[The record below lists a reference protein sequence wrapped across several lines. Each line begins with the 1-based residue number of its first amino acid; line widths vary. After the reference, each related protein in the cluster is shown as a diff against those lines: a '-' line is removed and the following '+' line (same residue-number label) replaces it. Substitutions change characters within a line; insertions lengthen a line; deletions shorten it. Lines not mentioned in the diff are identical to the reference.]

1 MKYYHAEILF
11 LIAEISWI
19 DRLSAALLACHKG
32 EHFGIYR
39 WPGESD
45 GARRESRNA
54 GMHLHN

>member
-1 MKYYHAEILF
+1 MKVRHAEILF

-19 DRLSAALLACHKG
+19 DRLIAALLACHKG
-32 EHFGIYR
+32 ERFGIYR

-54 GMHLHN
+54 RVHFHN